1 MKRSIKFRAL
11 NEDDCILMH
20 KWRQDEEIQR
30 LVGRYYK
37 FISLEM
43 ERTWIKKVMMDNTEN
58 IYLAICLN
66 DESEQMIGYTS
77 LNNINYH
84 DRTAITGGLVFGEKD
99 YRDGI
104 MLIDYYLMIY
114 DYAFNQLNMNRLYG
128 YCLESHK
135 TTIRMAV
142 MMGHEIEGISRQGIF
157 KNGEYQNLVNL
168 SILKEDYSRI
178 LNSGG
183 FTLKEITKRLSNIK
197 KEGIKVKSFEI

>member
-1 MKRSIKFRAL
+1 MKRSIKFRAFK
-11 NEDDCILMH
+11 EDDCILTH
-20 KWRQDEEIQR
+20 RWRQDEELQR
-30 LVGRYYK
+30 LTGHYFR

-43 ERTWIKKVMMDNTEN
+43 ERAWIRKVMLDNTDN

-84 DRTAITGGLVFGEKD
+84 DRTAITGGLVFGEKN
-99 YRDGI
+99 YRDGL

-114 DYAFNQLNMNRLYG
+114 DYGFNQLNMNRLYG

-168 SILKEDYSRI
+168 SILKEDYLRI
-178 LNSGG
+178 MNSGG
-183 FTLKEITKRLSNIK
+183 FTLKEITKRLAKLK
-197 KEGIKVKSFEI
+197 KDGIIPKTVDL

>member
-11 NEDDCILMH
+11 REDDCILIN

-30 LVGRYYK
+30 LIGHYYR

-43 ERTWIKKVMMDNTEN
+43 EREWVKKVMMDNTNN

-66 DESEQMIGYTS
+66 DGTEQMIGYTS

-84 DRTAITGGLVFGEKD
+84 DRTAVTGGLVFGEKD
-99 YRDGI
+99 YRDGVT
-104 MLIDYYLMIY
+104 LIDYYLMIF

-128 YCLESHK
+128 YCLEAHK
-135 TTIRMAV
+135 TTIRMAC

-157 KNGEYQNLVNL
+157 KNGEYHNLVNL
-168 SILKEDYSRI
+168 AILKEDYLKI
-178 LNSGG
+178 FNSGG
-183 FTLKEITKRLSNIK
+183 YTLKEITKRLSKIK
-197 KEGIKVKSFEI
+197 REVYNSK